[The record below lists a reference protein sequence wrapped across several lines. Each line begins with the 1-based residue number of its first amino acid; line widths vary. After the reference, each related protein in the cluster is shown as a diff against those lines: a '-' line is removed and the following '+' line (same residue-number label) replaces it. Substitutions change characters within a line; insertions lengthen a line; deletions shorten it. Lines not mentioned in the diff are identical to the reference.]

1 LLQWFFNCLAGLS
14 LALCVA
20 TLGLWARSYRVSDAA
35 WAGYWNYRPHPGY
48 PAYRDGDM
56 LVVLHRHGSWT
67 VSFVARQ
74 CVAGP
79 GFDRVGPGPAQE
91 RFILSHP
98 ADGQWSQEE
107 NIAWGTTQ
115 AGSATGF
122 RFNMVRTA
130 KGFVRARA
138 AAFPDAAA
146 VGVTAVLPIC
156 WRIVAKRRRCRLTG
170 GLCPSCGYDLRATPD
185 RCPECGTVT
194 VEQRGA
200 VKAGA

>member
-1 LLQWFFNCLAGLS
+1 MKRLLRWFFNSVAGFS

-56 LVVLHRHGSWT
+56 LVMLHRRGSWT

-79 GFDRVGPGPAQE
+79 GFDRVGPGPLQE

-98 ADGQWSQEE
+98 GDSQWSHEE
-107 NIAWGTTQ
+107 NIAWGTSKGP
-115 AGSATGF
+115 AASVAGF
-122 RFNMVRTA
+122 RFNVERTA
-130 KGFVRARA
+130 RGFVRAKA
-138 AAFPDAAA
+138 AAFPDAA
-146 VGVTAVLPIC
+146 VMGVTALLPIC
-156 WRIVAKRRRCRLTG
+156 WRIAAKRRRRRLMSG
-170 GLCPSCGYDLRATPD
+170 HCAACGYDLRATPD
-185 RCPECGTVT
+185 RCPECGNVP
-194 VEQRGA
+194 
-200 VKAGA
+200 VKAAA